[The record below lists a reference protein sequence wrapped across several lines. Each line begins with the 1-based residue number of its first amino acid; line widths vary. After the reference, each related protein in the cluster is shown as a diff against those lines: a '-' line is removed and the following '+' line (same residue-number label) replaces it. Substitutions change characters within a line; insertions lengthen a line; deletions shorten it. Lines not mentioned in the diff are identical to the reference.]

1 MRLYNEVDVPLDK
14 RSSRSI
20 SSHTLLQHPT
30 KRLYIGSGWEPER
43 RSRYLSTFLSHV
55 VENPNFDLGTSRL
68 FCHIWWRIRAWI
80 SVPLVFFYHI
90 WWRTW
95 ASISVLF
102 DFFCHIWWRT
112 RYLLSF
118 LSQIRGHAD
127 EYTNNR
133 LNIIKCNVFL
143 QGKWNN
149 CLLNFSLV
157 LVTPRIFF
165 KFCNKLWCLKL
176 SI

>member
-1 MRLYNEVDVPLDK
+1 MRQTFPLTKGLLEVYHHTHFYNTPQKTLYWIWVRTRASIPVPFDFF
-14 RSSRSI
+14 I
-20 SSHTLLQHPT
+20 TC
-30 KRLYIGSGWEPER
+30 GGEPGL
-43 RSRYLSTFLSHV
+43 RSRYLSTFLSYL
-55 VENPNFDLGTSRL
+55 VENPGMNLSTSRL
-68 FCHIWWRIRAWI
+68 
-80 SVPLVFFYHI
+80 FYHI

-157 LVTPRIFF
+157 LVTPRIF
-165 KFCNKLWCLKL
+165 
-176 SI
+176 